1 MNKNGFWDNIYKSKK
16 IDAVSWYAD
25 RLDVSLELVQ
35 ENCKK
40 KETAIIDIGSGRST
54 LVDDLYALGYQN
66 LTLLDVSREAIS
78 QTLQRLDKLKIPIST
93 ICGDISTIAT
103 QENLYDLWHDR
114 AVFHFLTEASQ
125 RTVYIQNLKRSLKK
139 GGVAIIATF
148 GPNGPDKCSGLNT
161 LRYDAETL
169 QAELGN
175 DFQILGSRIDYHQT
189 PFETSQQFLYCWFRF
204 LPTITSTHL

>member
-25 RLDVSLELVQ
+25 RLDLSLELVQ
-35 ENCKK
+35 ENSKK
-40 KETAIIDIGSGRST
+40 NEIAIIDIGSGRST

-78 QTLQRLDKLKIPIST
+78 QTLQRLEKLKIPIST
-93 ICGDISTIAT
+93 ICGDISTITT

-139 GGVAIIATF
+139 GGVAIVATF

-161 LRYDAETL
+161 VKYDEQSL

-204 LPTITSTHL
+204 LPIFTSTHL

>member
-1 MNKNGFWDNIYKSKK
+1 MGLTAMTATCSTASGHRLLRASNSRRGRRQEAARQEVVEGHLNGHP
-16 IDAVSWYAD
+16 A
-25 RLDVSLELVQ
+25 
-35 ENCKK
+35 
-40 KETAIIDIGSGRST
+40 
-54 LVDDLYALGYQN
+54 
-66 LTLLDVSREAIS
+66 EAIR
-78 QTLQRLDKLKIPIST
+78 QTLQRLDKSKITIST

-139 GGVAIIATF
+139 GGVAIVATF

>member
-1 MNKNGFWDNIYKSKK
+1 MNKDGFWDNIYKSKK

-25 RLDVSLELVQ
+25 RLDVSLALIK
-35 ENCKK
+35 ENCLK
-40 KETAIIDIGSGRST
+40 KENAIIDIGSGRST
-54 LVDDLYALGYQN
+54 LVDDLSALGYQN
-66 LTLLDVSREAIS
+66 LTLLDISQEAIN
-78 QTLQRLDKLKIPIST
+78 QTLQRLGKLQNIIST
-93 ICGDISTIAT
+93 ICFDISTISV

-139 GGVAIIATF
+139 GGVAIVATF

-161 LRYDAETL
+161 VKYDVQSL

-204 LPTITSTHL
+204 LPIITSTHV

>member
-1 MNKNGFWDNIYKSKK
+1 MNKDGFWDNIYKLKK

-40 KETAIIDIGSGRST
+40 KEIAVIDIGCGRST

-66 LTLLDVSREAIS
+66 LTLLDISREAIS
-78 QTLQRLDKLKIPIST
+78 QTLQRLGKLKIPIST
-93 ICGDISTIAT
+93 ICADISTITT

-139 GGVAIIATF
+139 DGVAIVATF

-161 LRYDAETL
+161 VKYDVQSL

-204 LPTITSTHL
+204 SPTITSSHP